1 LEQPGVVLDE
11 AAGVR
16 EVTKGCRLGTNAL
29 EPGLAFLAGSDDA
42 SEEPLQLARDHEI
55 ANVHGQQ
62 LNTDPC
68 QVARRALEDR
78 RADRRAIGENVVDR
92 SRRDDFAERELEL
105 EMKGP
110 AKALIAGNGRAARL
124 TFSATPSAVRTSWPS
139 TVRNEGR
146 PSSSRISEKG
156 RTTICAPGS
165 TRPLKRPRRYRRPR
179 S

>member
-42 SEEPLQLARDHEI
+42 GEEPLQLARDHEI

-110 AKALIAGNGRAARL
+110 AKALIAGNGRNGI
-124 TFSATPSAVRTSWPS
+124 AVRTSWPS